1 MKIQTI
7 KPNDAH
13 EIYDSFMSAQVTR
26 ENCSGRKS
34 GFYEYALSFEEMQ
47 KRVGLSAQEGL
58 GLTLRDNQ
66 RLLSYL
72 IAYRRGQ
79 AQQVDDEVLRAV
91 SVDDKAIYAD
101 QFFISPG
108 LPVYVAGRVL
118 DSWNNLVY
126 SREQRG
132 LFSAVA
138 WKPWRNLAAAK
149 FNMCRGGKVSG
160 FVREGDLSLAIFT
173 NPLWRLGDNPRK
185 FEIQFEQE
193 VRR

>member
-7 KPNDAH
+7 KPSDTR

-26 ENCSGRKS
+26 ENCLGRKS
-34 GFYEYALSFEEMQ
+34 GFYEYALSFKEMQ

-58 GLTLRDNQ
+58 GLTLRDNKK
-66 RLLSYL
+66 LFSYL
-72 IAYRRGQ
+72 ITYRKGQ
-79 AQQVDDEVLRAV
+79 AEQIDDEVLSAV
-91 SVDDKAIYAD
+91 SVHDDAIYAD
-101 QFFISPG
+101 QFFISSG
-108 LPVYVAGRVL
+108 LPVYIAGRVL
-118 DSWNNLVY
+118 DSWNNLAY

-173 NPLWRLGDNPRK
+173 NPLWRLGENPRQ
-185 FEIQFEQE
+185 FEIEFKREA
-193 VRR
+193 R